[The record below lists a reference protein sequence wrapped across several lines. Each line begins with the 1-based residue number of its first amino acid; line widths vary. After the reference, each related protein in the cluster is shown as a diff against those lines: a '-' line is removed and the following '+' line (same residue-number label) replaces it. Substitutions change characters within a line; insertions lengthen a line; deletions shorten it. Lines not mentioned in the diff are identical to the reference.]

1 MFSKGDPRIN
11 REGRPAGVP
20 NEATKKMKEA
30 FALLVEANLE
40 NMSTWLEQVAQEDP
54 KSAMEMVIKLSERFV
69 PKLSQQQLT
78 DADGGDLFKNITF
91 KFGDEPKDE

>member
-78 DADGGDLFKNITF
+78 DADGGDLFKNIQF
-91 KFGDEPKDE
+91 RFGDEPKDE

>member
-11 REGRPAGVP
+11 REGRPAGIP
-20 NEATKKMKEA
+20 NEATKKMKQA
-30 FALLVEANLE
+30 FALLIEANLD
-40 NMSTWLEQVAQEDP
+40 NMTTWLEQVAAEDP
-54 KSAMEMVIKLSERFV
+54 KSAMDMVIKLSERFV

-78 DADGGDLFKNITF
+78 DADGGDLFKNIQF